1 MSVNDIRKEV
11 TTELFEIK
19 EGSSEFN
26 ATFVFGN
33 EDHTLGN
40 LLRFVLVSRKDVE
53 FCGYSGKSIRWFNGS
68 SPADYL
74 ASSSVPHPYEPKMN
88 LRLQTIGVPAAD
100 VLRSGLHDITRLCD
114 DVEGKYKAALA
125 EYEQNA

>member
-40 LLRFVLVSRKDVE
+40 LLRYVLVRRKDVE
-53 FCGYSGKSIRWFNGS
+53 FCGY
-68 SPADYL
+68 
-74 ASSSVPHPYEPKMN
+74 SVPHPYEPKMN
-88 LRLQTIGVPAAD
+88 LRLQTIGVPAVE
-100 VLRSGLHDITRLCD
+100 VLRAGLYDITKLCD
-114 DVEGKYKAALA
+114 DAEGKYKAALA
-125 EYEQNA
+125 EYEQRT